1 MNFLVSES
9 WQHFLQSCPRFAK
22 MAQMA
27 EMAIQSNCE
36 RAVSNY
42 FIYLN
47 RENYGIKHIS
57 IKHGCFDFGHLGH
70 FGEPEVML
78 KEVL

>member
-1 MNFLVSES
+1 MLIFDEFLGFRVLAAFFSE
-9 WQHFLQSCPRFAK
+9 LPRFAK

-78 KEVL
+78 